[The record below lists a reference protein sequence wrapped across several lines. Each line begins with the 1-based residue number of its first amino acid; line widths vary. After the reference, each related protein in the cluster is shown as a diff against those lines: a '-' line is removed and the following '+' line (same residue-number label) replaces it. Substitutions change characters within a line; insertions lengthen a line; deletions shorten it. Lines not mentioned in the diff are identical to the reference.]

1 MQELLAALEATP
13 LAEAL
18 RFSRWAYPLVNAGH
32 ILGVSL
38 LLGAILPLDLR
49 LLGLWPSV
57 PVAYL
62 ARVLVPMAAT
72 GLGLALVSGGL
83 LFSVDPLRYAYLDL
97 FRFKLLVIL
106 VGGLNL
112 LLVHRSRAWRTVL
125 TSPAPAIADRRLQLG
140 GLLSACLWLTA
151 LLCGRLLGYS

>member
-1 MQELLAALEATP
+1 
-13 LAEAL
+13 
-18 RFSRWAYPLVNAGH
+18 AGH
-32 ILGVSL
+32 ILGVAL

-57 PVAYL
+57 PVAHL
-62 ARVLVPMAAT
+62 ARVLVPMAAM
-72 GLGLALVSGGL
+72 GLALALVSGGL
-83 LFSVDPLRYAYLDL
+83 LFSVDPRQYAALNL

-106 VGGLNL
+106 AGGLNL
-112 LLVHRSRAWRTVL
+112 LLVHRNRAWRAAI
-125 TSPAPAIADRRLQLG
+125 TSPTPTVPDRRLQLG